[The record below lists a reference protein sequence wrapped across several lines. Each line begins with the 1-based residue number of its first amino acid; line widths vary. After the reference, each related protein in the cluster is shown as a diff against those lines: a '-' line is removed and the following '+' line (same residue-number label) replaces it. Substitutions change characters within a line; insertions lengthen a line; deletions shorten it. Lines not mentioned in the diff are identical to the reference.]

1 MLISFYLTENQFFA
15 AVRAVDNLLITPH
28 NHQAAVNQSFG
39 G

>member
-15 AVRAVDNLLITPH
+15 AAKTVDNLLITPRS
-28 NHQAAVNQSFG
+28 HQAAVNQCFG